1 MKTSKDRKIQ
11 EMVQYWIE
19 TAEQEAI
26 NHYAQYKMEQWYYNQ
41 SDKEINDFYANHIK
55 QLKKDMVEKLALA
68 PEVDLW

>member
-41 SDKEINDFYANHIK
+41 SDKEINDFYANHIE
-55 QLKKDMVEKLALA
+55 QLKKDMVESLARA